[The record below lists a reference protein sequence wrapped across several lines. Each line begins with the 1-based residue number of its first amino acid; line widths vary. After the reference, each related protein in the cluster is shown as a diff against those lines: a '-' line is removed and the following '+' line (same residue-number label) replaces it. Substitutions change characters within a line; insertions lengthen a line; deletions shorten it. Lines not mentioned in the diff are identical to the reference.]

1 MQITFYYIQRYYF
14 WVFSVIALSVYSL
27 QKFSIPIPYL
37 FQNYLNDLLCI
48 PIVLK
53 VCQYVIRYIKSD
65 ITIRLNFL
73 QIFTVCLGYTLYFE
87 WYLPLH
93 NPRYTA
99 DGIDILMYF
108 IGGLFFY
115 GVENHKRLYSFIHS
129 NTL

>member
-1 MQITFYYIQRYYF
+1 MPMMLFYIQRYYF
-14 WVFSVIALSVYSL
+14 WVFSIIALSVYSL
-27 QKFSIPIPYL
+27 QKFSVPIPYL

-65 ITIRLNFL
+65 ITIRLSML
-73 QIFTVCLGYTLYFE
+73 QILTICLGYAFYFE

-108 IGGLFFY
+108 MGGLFFY
-115 GVENHKRLYSFIHS
+115 GIERYSLSYS
-129 NTL
+129 NEISN

>member
-1 MQITFYYIQRYYF
+1 MQITFCYIQRYYF
-14 WVFSVIALSVYSL
+14 WVFTIIALSVHSL

-53 VCQYVIRYIKSD
+53 VCQYIIRYIKSD

-73 QIFTVCLGYTLYFE
+73 QILTVCLGYAFYFE

-99 DGIDILMYF
+99 DGVDILIYF
-108 IGGLFFY
+108 IGGIFFY
-115 GVENHKRLYSFIHS
+115 FIERYSNKMS
-129 NTL
+129 N

>member
-1 MQITFYYIQRYYF
+1 MPMMLFYIQRYYF
-14 WVFSVIALSVYSL
+14 WVFSIIALSVYSL
-27 QKFSIPIPYL
+27 QKFSVTIPYL
-37 FQNYLNDLLCI
+37 FENYLNDLLCI

-65 ITIRLNFL
+65 ITIRLSML
-73 QIFTVCLGYTLYFE
+73 QILTICLGYAFYFE

-108 IGGLFFY
+108 MGGLFFY
-115 GVENHKRLYSFIHS
+115 GIERYSLNYS
-129 NTL
+129 NEISN

>member
-1 MQITFYYIQRYYF
+1 MQITFYYIQRHYF
-14 WVFSVIALSVYSL
+14 WVFSIIALSVYSL

-65 ITIRLNFL
+65 KKIHLSFI
-73 QIFTVCLGYTLYFE
+73 QILTVCLGYALYFE

-108 IGGLFFY
+108 IGGIFFY
-115 GVENHKRLYSFIHS
+115 FIERYSNKMS
-129 NTL
+129 N